1 MGKHITKA
9 AGNVFAEAR
18 YHAGTF
24 NDRLLSREGASEE
37 LGIDRSRLA
46 RIELGSK
53 NPFPDEVLM
62 MSEIYGAPEL
72 KNYYC
77 KHMCPLGKDF
87 PEVKS
92 EGLDRISIKALSS
105 FRKISAAKELLL
117 DITED
122 GIITEDE
129 KKDLNEVNEN
139 DQDYYGK
146 PDFSTRLSGG
156 ELRGTESGI
165 EKPHRSEVRIV

>member
-62 MSEIYGAPEL
+62 MSEIYGAPGIE
-72 KNYYC
+72 
-77 KHMCPLGKDF
+77 
-87 PEVKS
+87 
-92 EGLDRISIKALSS
+92 
-105 FRKISAAKELLL
+105 ELLL
-117 DITED
+117 QAYVPARKRFSGSEIR
-122 GIITEDE
+122 GIGQ
-129 KKDLNEVNEN
+129 
-139 DQDYYGK
+139 DQHKGFVIF
-146 PDFSTRLSGG
+146 P
-156 ELRGTESGI
+156 
-165 EKPHRSEVRIV
+165 

>member
-87 PEVKS
+87 MKKGKDADMEVVF
-92 EGLDRISIKALSS
+92 ECDDT
-105 FRKISAAKELLL
+105 F
-117 DITED
+117 
-122 GIITEDE
+122 
-129 KKDLNEVNEN
+129 
-139 DQDYYGK
+139 
-146 PDFSTRLSGG
+146 
-156 ELRGTESGI
+156 
-165 EKPHRSEVRIV
+165 

>member
-77 KHMCPLGKDF
+77 KHMCALGKDF

-92 EGLDRISIKALSS
+92 EGLDRISMRQPPSMA
-105 FRKISAAKELLL
+105 RRSA
-117 DITED
+117 
-122 GIITEDE
+122 
-129 KKDLNEVNEN
+129 
-139 DQDYYGK
+139 
-146 PDFSTRLSGG
+146 SRLG
-156 ELRGTESGI
+156 R
-165 EKPHRSEVRIV
+165 